1 MWTCVVDVEG
11 RVYYHNQITNKSEW
25 ELPGEV
31 CILQEHVGAVVQV
44 HRTSRLHTCLRI
56 GLHAQM
62 RSFFETWV
70 LALRARS
77 RRHVPIL
84 AGMLSE
90 WMKMRSIATAK
101 VAEILHLE
109 NITKDMSDR
118 ILAFENVEAADKEW
132 DSLLWNSKHTSKV

>member
-1 MWTCVVDVEG
+1 
-11 RVYYHNQITNKSEW
+11 
-25 ELPGEV
+25 
-31 CILQEHVGAVVQV
+31 
-44 HRTSRLHTCLRI
+44 
-56 GLHAQM
+56 
-62 RSFFETWV
+62 
-70 LALRARS
+70 
-77 RRHVPIL
+77 
-84 AGMLSE
+84 MLSE